1 MTMFKLIL
9 FISLINTSKV
19 EEIEKQK
26 DDVDQEIKN
35 HLKS

>member
-26 DDVDQEIKN
+26 DDVD
-35 HLKS
+35 

>member
-9 FISLINTSKV
+9 FISLTNTSKV

-26 DDVDQEIKN
+26 DDVD
-35 HLKS
+35 